1 MKFEKNR
8 PFAVFDTEC
17 YSNFWA
23 IAFKNVHTG
32 KVKSFQM
39 YKNHPLDRA
48 GIIKILR
55 KFTTVGFNVDNYDM
69 PMLLHALKQNAT
81 TQSLK
86 AQSDDIIKYRL
97 SPWKARDKYAL
108 PEKPSFID
116 SIDLINVAP
125 GDASLKIY
133 NGRLNGKRM
142 QDLPISPDDLI
153 SEETRPILI
162 EYHEN
167 DLDATELLYNDLLQ
181 EIDLRYAL
189 SNDYGVD
196 VRSKS
201 DAQMAEAIIVKF
213 VESKLGHKIERPEYS
228 NDYKFSYQPY
238 DCIKFKTKEMQ
249 DFYSKVKSARYGFT
263 EKDKVT
269 IPKDLKNTKIKL
281 GSQTYKFGNGG
292 LHSTEKSRSLYS
304 GKGYQI
310 WDWDVK
316 SYYPSIVI
324 EYGLYPASMGEIFL
338 DIYSGFKRERLLAE
352 PGSVKNTGLKIF
364 LNGSFGKLGSKWSK
378 MYGPELMIQVTVT
391 GQLALLMLI
400 EELVLNDI
408 EVVSGNTDGIV
419 IYCENS
425 QEDQMKDII
434 HQWEKVTGFSMESA
448 KYKSLHSRD
457 VNNYIAFYDNGKVKQ
472 KGVYAF
478 TGAKGKSIEK
488 SPSDYVCVD
497 AVIDYIKNGT
507 PVSEFLEFSPD
518 FRRFITVRKVE
529 GGAVWRDQYL
539 GKAIRWYY
547 STDGDTIHYQKNG
560 NKVPESDGAK
570 PCMELPGGLPNDID
584 YDRYEREC
592 YKIMREIGYDA
603 GL

>member
-1 MKFEKNR
+1 M
-8 PFAVFDTEC
+8 FDTEC
-17 YSNFWA
+17 YRNFWA
-23 IAFKNVHTG
+23 IAFKNVETG

-48 GIIKILR
+48 GILRILR
-55 KFTTVGFNVDNYDM
+55 KFTIVGFNVDAYDM

-81 TQSLK
+81 TESLK

-125 GDASLKIY
+125 GEASLKIY

-142 QDLPISPDDLI
+142 QDLPIAPDDLI
-153 SEETRPILI
+153 SEETRSVLI

-167 DLDATELLYNDLLQ
+167 DLDSTEILWNDLLQ
-181 EIDLRYAL
+181 EVDLRYAL

-213 VESKLGHKIERPEYS
+213 VESKLGYKIERPEYS
-228 NDYKFSYQPY
+228 NDYKFNYQPY
-238 DCIKFKTKEMQ
+238 DCIKFKTKEMRE
-249 DFYSKVKSARYGFT
+249 FYEKVKSARYGFT

-269 IPKDLKNTKIKL
+269 IPKDLQNTKIKL

-304 GKGYQI
+304 DRNYQI
-310 WDWDVK
+310 WDWDVA

-324 EYGLYPASMGEIFL
+324 EFGLYPASMGEIFL
-338 DIYSGFKRERLLAE
+338 DVYSGFKRERLLA
-352 PGSVKNTGLKIF
+352 PKGSVKNTGLKIF

-419 IYCENS
+419 IYCEKEH
-425 QEDQMKDII
+425 EDRMKEII
-434 HQWEKVTGFSMESA
+434 QAWERSTGFTMESA

-457 VNNYIAFYDNGKVKQ
+457 VNNYIAFYDDGKVKQ

-478 TGAKGKSIEK
+478 VGAKGKSIEK
-488 SPSDYVCVD
+488 NPSDYVCVD

-507 PVSEFLEFSPD
+507 PVSEFLEFAPD
-518 FRRFITVRKVE
+518 FRRFLTVRKVE
-529 GGAVWRDQYL
+529 GGAVWRGQYL

-547 STDGDTIHYQKNG
+547 SKDGDTIHYQKNG
-560 NKVPESDGAK
+560 NKVPETDGAK
-570 PCMELPGGLPNDID
+570 PCMDLPDSLPNDID

>member
-1 MKFEKNR
+1 MKYKKDR
-8 PFAVFDTEC
+8 PIAVFDTEC
-17 YSNFWA
+17 YRNFWA

-48 GIIKILR
+48 GIIRILR
-55 KFTTVGFNVDNYDM
+55 KFTIVGFNVNSYDM

-81 TQSLK
+81 TESLK
-86 AQSDDIIKYRL
+86 AQSDDIIMYRL
-97 SPWKARDKYAL
+97 SPWKARDKYNL
-108 PEKPSFID
+108 PEKPSYID
-116 SIDLINVAP
+116 SIDLIEVAP
-125 GDASLKIY
+125 GTASLKIY
-133 NGRLNGKRM
+133 NGRLHGKLM
-142 QDLPISPDDLI
+142 QDLPIEPDAIITDDL
-153 SEETRPILI
+153 RPKLI
-162 EYHEN
+162 AYHEN
-167 DLDATELLYNDLLQ
+167 DLDSTENLYNDLIE

-189 SNDYGVD
+189 SNDYDVD

-228 NDYKFSYQPY
+228 NDYKFNYQPY
-238 DCIKFKTKEMQ
+238 DCIKFKTKPMQ
-249 DFYSKVKSARYGFT
+249 EFYEKVKSAKYGFS

-269 IPKDLKNTKIKL
+269 IPAELKNAKIKL

-292 LHSTEKSRSLYS
+292 LHSTEKSRSVYS
-304 GKGYQI
+304 DGEYEI
-310 WDWDVK
+310 WDWDVA

-324 EYGLYPASMGEIFL
+324 EYGLYPKALGEVFL
-338 DIYSGFKRERLLAE
+338 DIYTGFRRERLLA
-352 PGSVKNTGLKIF
+352 PKGTVKNTGLKIF

-400 EELVLNDI
+400 EELTLNDI
-408 EVVSGNTDGIV
+408 DVISGNTDGIV
-419 IYCENS
+419 LYCRK
-425 QEDQMKDII
+425 DQKDDMARII
-434 HQWEKVTGFSMESA
+434 SAWEKTTGFTMESA
-448 KYKSLHSRD
+448 QYKSLHSRD

-478 TGAKGKSIEK
+478 VGAKGKTIEK
-488 SPSDYVCVD
+488 NPSDYVCID
-497 AVIDYIKNGT
+497 AVIEYIKNGT
-507 PVSEFLEFSPD
+507 PVSEFLEFAPD
-518 FRRFITVRKVE
+518 FTRFLTVRKVE
-529 GGAVWRDQYL
+529 GGAVWRDEYL

-547 STDGDTIHYQKNG
+547 SKDGDTIHYQKNG
-560 NKVPESDGAK
+560 NKVPETDGAK
-570 PCMELPGGLPNDID
+570 PCMTLPDGLPNDID